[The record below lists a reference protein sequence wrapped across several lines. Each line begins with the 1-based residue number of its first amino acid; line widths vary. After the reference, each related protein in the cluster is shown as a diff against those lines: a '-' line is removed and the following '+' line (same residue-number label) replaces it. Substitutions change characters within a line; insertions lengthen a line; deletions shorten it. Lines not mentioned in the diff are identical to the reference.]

1 MARHVVM
8 GLDILPGESPSRS
21 TTKYAVTILVND
33 KVKERINE
41 VEKLGLLKLI
51 DEYEV
56 DIVAVDNIYELGED
70 TGEIAAFMSR
80 SFKTPKLV
88 QVNIINGKEYELE
101 ALARSL
107 GLHDGGKIDPLK
119 TSEIV
124 AKLASM
130 GVGSEAII
138 FENETRI
145 TVTRGRSLTQG
156 GMSRERYRRNIDSLI
171 LRKTREIKEVLD
183 KNKIDY
189 DLYYR
194 KSPHGY
200 SGSIFIVYAPRRS
213 LFGLI
218 KPRKGHDVHVTIEPV
233 VRDKVEFV
241 PLFRRRKIRKAKQDR
256 YLIVGVDPG
265 ISTGLAILTIDGYPL
280 LLMSKRWLSRN
291 QILKILSEYGKTLIV
306 ATDSNPPPMFAKK
319 LATALNASLYVP
331 KNSLSVNEKREA
343 VARFLENLKI
353 QTCIRVS
360 DSHQR
365 DALAAALKAYY
376 SIENKLRQVDSI
388 VRSLDIGI
396 PVLEVKA
403 LVIKGLTINEAI
415 KKTLSSKMA
424 VSESLLTPPPE
435 RDLKSRIDALEAIIA
450 QKDLLIHE
458 YEVQIDRLEKKIFEL
473 QEEIEEFERT
483 ISLFL
488 SAERKTIKLSK
499 EVKSLENRVTYLSE
513 ELEKRD
519 RLIKELKEEIIKWKR
534 ITELA
539 LENEIEKL
547 LVIDVLTLSGVSKAI
562 DDYGSL
568 RDKIV
573 YIRDATPGDL
583 KAAEILI
590 KEGVKAVI
598 IRGYIPGHVKD
609 KFEYFLIPVVKDNEI
624 EVIEIDNNIYS
635 EKGIIQIIENRRK
648 ELNEKWH
655 MDFAKELEKIIKNY
669 RYERRR
675 RISDVVSK

>member
-1 MARHVVM
+1 MTKHVVM

-21 TTKYAVTILVND
+21 TAKYAVTILVNN
-33 KVKERINE
+33 KVRKKFSE
-41 VEKLGLLKLI
+41 VKKPGLLKLI

-56 DIVAVDNIYELGED
+56 DVVAVDNIYELGED

-80 SFKTPKLV
+80 AFKTPKLV

-107 GLHDGGKIDPLK
+107 GLHEGGKIDPLK

-130 GVGSEAII
+130 GVGSEAVI

-145 TVTRGRSLTQG
+145 TIARGRSLTQG
-156 GMSRERYRRNIDSLI
+156 GMSKERYRRNIDSLI
-171 LRKTREIKEVLD
+171 LRKTKEVKEILD

-200 SGSIFIVYAPRRS
+200 AGSVFIVYAPRRS

-218 KPRKGHDVHVTIEPV
+218 KQRKGHDVHVIIEPV
-233 VRDKVEFV
+233 IREKIEFV
-241 PLFRRRKIRKAKQDR
+241 PLFRRRKIHKARQDR

-265 ISTGLAILTIDGYPL
+265 ISTGLAVLTIDGYPL

-319 LATALNASLYVP
+319 LATALNALLYVP
-331 KNSLSVNEKREA
+331 KNSLSVNEKRET
-343 VARFLENLKI
+343 VARFLENLRI
-353 QTCIRVS
+353 QTGIKVG

-376 SIENKLRQVDSI
+376 SIENKLRQVESI
-388 VRSLDIGI
+388 ARNLDLGI
-396 PVLEVKA
+396 PVSEVKA

-415 KKTLSSKMA
+415 KKVLSSRA
-424 VSESLLTPPPE
+424 VVSENLFTPPPE
-435 RDLKSRIDALEAIIA
+435 KDFKSRIDSLEALLA

-458 YEVQIDRLEKKIFEL
+458 YEAQIDRLKKKISEL

-483 ISLFL
+483 INLFL
-488 SAERKTIKLSK
+488 STERKSIKISK
-499 EVKSLENRVTYLSE
+499 EIKSLENKISYLTG

-519 RLIKELKEEIIKWKR
+519 RLIKNLEKEIEKWKR
-534 ITELA
+534 ITDLA
-539 LENEIEKL
+539 LKNEIAKL
-547 LVIDVLTLSGVSKAI
+547 SIIDVLTLSGVSKAI

-568 RDKIV
+568 NDKIV
-573 YIRDATPGDL
+573 YVRDATPGDL
-583 KAAEILI
+583 KAAEMLV
-590 KEGVKAVI
+590 KEGVKAVVVK
-598 IRGYIPGHVKD
+598 GYIPEHIRE
-609 KFEYFLIPVVKDNEI
+609 KFECSMIPVIEKNEI
-624 EVIEIDNNIYS
+624 ELIEVDDNVYA
-635 EKGIIQIIENRRK
+635 EKNIIQIINYRRRELEN
-648 ELNEKWH
+648 KWR
-655 MDFAKELEKIIKNY
+655 MDFARELEKIIKNY
-669 RYERRR
+669 RYERRK
-675 RISDVVSK
+675 RISGVVSE

>member
-648 ELNEKWH
+648 ELSEKWH